1 MSPPPAGIP
10 EADWLA
16 TPASVRT
23 LILAQQQEIQA
34 LRQENDELRS
44 QLTALASEL
53 AQLRERIGR
62 SSRNSSKPPSSDGP
76 GFKPPERRKGSG
88 RKRGGQLGHPGS
100 GPELLPFERV
110 DEVVEHHPDACRR
123 CGTLLAGEDPDP
135 LRHQVM
141 EIPPIT
147 PLVIEHRL
155 HRLVCPCCSTSTCAT
170 LPADVEASPYGPRLS
185 ALVGLL
191 GSVFPLSFSK
201 TQALLDQLL
210 GVEISRGAI
219 AKVRERLSAVLAE
232 PMAQALEAARQQ
244 PVAYVDETGAPT
256 GNADGNNPSGKRGW
270 QWVMVTAAVTVFLQ
284 GLSRSTAAAIEL
296 LGSTFGGIVVSD
308 RFSAYN
314 HLPIQQRQLCWA
326 HLIRDLTAIAERPGA
341 SAEFGAELLGLQQQ
355 LFDHWHRYKHGT
367 IDWHALQQSCRPI
380 RQAFETTLQR
390 VVELGYQRGERTPW
404 AKTVRTAQQI
414 LQLADGL
421 WTFLETPGIEP
432 TNNAA
437 ERALRQS
444 VIQRKISH
452 GVQSRQGAICRS
464 RLLTVTTTLR
474 QQGRDVWKFLE
485 QAWIAHHRGG
495 VMPSLLPDPESAA
508 QSTAC

>member
-23 LILAQQQEIQA
+23 LILIQQQEIQA
-34 LRQENDELRS
+34 LRQENDKLRS
-44 QLTALASEL
+44 QLTALATEL

-88 RKRGGQLGHPGS
+88 RKRGGQPGHPGS
-100 GPELLPFERV
+100 GPEPLPIERV
-110 DEVVEHHPDACRR
+110 DEVVEYHPDACRR
-123 CGTLLAGEDPDP
+123 CGTLLHGEDPDP
-135 LRHQVM
+135 LRHQVI

-147 PLVIEHRL
+147 PVVIEHRL

-170 LPADVEASPYGPRLS
+170 LPAEVEGSHYGPRLS

-191 GSVFPLSFSK
+191 GSAFPLSFSK
-201 TQALLDQLL
+201 TQALLQQLV
-210 GVEISRGAI
+210 GVEMSRGAI
-219 AKVRERLSAVLAE
+219 ARVRQRLSAALAE
-232 PMAQALEAARQQ
+232 PMDQALAAARQQ

-256 GNADGNNPSGKRGW
+256 GNADGNNPNGKRGW
-270 QWVMVTAAVTVFLQ
+270 QWVMVTAVVTVFIQ

-296 LGSTFGGIVVSD
+296 LGSAFGGIVVSD

-314 HLPIQQRQLCWA
+314 HLPTQQRQLCWA
-326 HLIRDLTAIAERPGA
+326 HLIRDLAAIAERPGA
-341 SAEFGAELLGLQQQ
+341 SAEFGAELLDMQQQ
-355 LFDHWHRYKHGT
+355 LFAQWHRYKDGT
-367 IDWHALQQSCRPI
+367 IDWPALRQRCRPI
-380 RQAFETTLQR
+380 RQAFEARLQQ

-404 AKTVRTAQQI
+404 AKTVRTCQQI

-421 WTFLETPGIEP
+421 WTFLEIEGIEP

-474 QQGRDVWKFLE
+474 QQGRDVWQFLE
-485 QAWIAHHRGG
+485 QAWIAHHRGS
-495 VMPSLLPDPESAA
+495 VMPSLLPDP
-508 QSTAC
+508 

>member
-1 MSPPPAGIP
+1 MCSPPAGIP
-10 EADWLA
+10 EADWLSWPPVA
-16 TPASVRT
+16 RQF
-23 LILAQQQEIQA
+23 ILAQQ
-34 LRQENDELRS
+34 QENDELRS
-44 QLTALASEL
+44 QLTALATEL
-53 AQLRERIGR
+53 ARLREQIGR

-76 GFKPPERRKGSG
+76 GFKPPVRSKGSG
-88 RKRGGQLGHPGS
+88 RKRGAQPGHPGS
-100 GPELLPFERV
+100 GPELLSIERV

-123 CGTLLAGEDPDP
+123 CGTLLRGEDPAP
-135 LRHQVM
+135 LRHQVI

-147 PLVIEHRL
+147 PVVIEHRL

-170 LPADVEASPYGPRLS
+170 LPADVEASHYGPRLS

-191 GSVFPLSFSK
+191 GSAFPLSFSK

-210 GVEISRGAI
+210 GIEMSRGAI
-219 AKVRERLSAVLAE
+219 AAIRERISAALAE
-232 PMAQALEAARQQ
+232 PMAEALAAARQQ

-256 GNADGNNPSGKRGW
+256 GNADGGNPTGKRGW
-270 QWVMVTAAVTVFLQ
+270 QWVMVTAVVTVFIQ

-314 HLPIQQRQLCWA
+314 HLPLEQRQLCWA
-326 HLIRDLTAIAERPGA
+326 HLIRDLAAVAERPGA
-341 SAEFGAELLGLQQQ
+341 SAEFGAQLLGLQQQ
-355 LFDHWHRYKHGT
+355 LFGHWHRYKEGK
-367 IDWHALQQSCRPI
+367 IDWPSLQQSCLPI
-380 RQAFETTLQR
+380 RQAFETALQR

-404 AKTVRTAQQI
+404 AKTVRTCQQV
-414 LQLADGL
+414 QQRSDAL
-421 WTFLETPGIEP
+421 WTFLEIEGIEP

-474 QQGRDVWKFLE
+474 QQGRDAWQFLE

-495 VMPSLLPDPESAA
+495 VMPSLLPDP
-508 QSTAC
+508 

>member
-1 MSPPPAGIP
+1 MSSPPAGIP

-23 LILAQQQEIQA
+23 LILVQQQEILA
-34 LRQENDELRS
+34 LRQENDELRG
-44 QLTALASEL
+44 QLAALATEL
-53 AQLRERIGR
+53 ASLRERIGR

-76 GFKPPERRKGSG
+76 GFKPPARRKGSG
-88 RKRGGQLGHPGS
+88 RKRGGQPGHPGS
-100 GPELLPFERV
+100 GPELLPIERV
-110 DEVVEHHPDACRR
+110 DEVMDHHPDACRR
-123 CGTLLAGEDPDP
+123 CGSLLAGEDPDP
-135 LRHQVM
+135 LRHQVI

-170 LPADVEASPYGPRLS
+170 LPADVEASHYGPRLS

-191 GSVFPLSFSK
+191 GSAFPLSFSK
-201 TQALLDQLL
+201 TQALLQQLV
-210 GVEISRGAI
+210 GVEMSRGAI
-219 AKVRERLSAVLAE
+219 ARVRQRLSA
-232 PMAQALEAARQQ
+232 ALEQPMQEALAFARVQ

-256 GNADGNNPSGKRGW
+256 GNADGNNPTGKRGW
-270 QWVMVTAAVTVFLQ
+270 QWVMVTAVVTVFVQ

-296 LGSTFGGIVVSD
+296 LGNAFGGIVVSD

-314 HLPIQQRQLCWA
+314 HLPVMQRQLCWA

-341 SAEFGAELLGLQQQ
+341 SAEFGAQLLGLQQQ
-355 LFDHWHRYKHGT
+355 LFGHWHRYKEGK
-367 IDWHALQQSCRPI
+367 IDWPALQQSCRPI
-380 RQAFETTLQR
+380 RQTFETTLQR

-404 AKTVRTAQQI
+404 ASTVRTCQQ
-414 LQLADGL
+414 LQKVTGGL
-421 WTFLETPGIEP
+421 WTFLEIEGIEP

-452 GVQSRQGAICRS
+452 GVQSTKGAICRS
-464 RLLTVTTTLR
+464 RLLTVTISLR
-474 QQGRDVWKFLE
+474 QQGRDVWQFLE

-495 VMPSLLPDPESAA
+495 VMPSLLPEP
-508 QSTAC
+508 

>member
-1 MSPPPAGIP
+1 MVAPPAGIS

-34 LRQENDELRS
+34 LRQENDELRG

-53 AQLRERIGR
+53 SQLRERIGR
-62 SSRNSSKPPSSDGP
+62 SSRNSSRPPSSDGP
-76 GFKPPERRKGSG
+76 GFKPPKRRKGSG
-88 RKRGGQLGHPGS
+88 RQRGGQPGHPGS
-100 GPELLPFERV
+100 GPELLPIERV
-110 DEVVEHHPDACRR
+110 DAVQEHHPDACRR
-123 CGTLLAGEDPDP
+123 CGTLLQGEDPDP
-135 LRHQVM
+135 WRHQVI

-155 HRLVCPCCSTSTCAT
+155 HRLVCPCCSTSTCAP
-170 LPADVEASPYGPRLS
+170 LPAGVESSHYGPRLS

-191 GSVFPLSFSK
+191 GSAFPLSFSK
-201 TQALLDQLL
+201 TQALLQQLL
-210 GVEISRGAI
+210 GVEISGGAI
-219 AKVRERLSAVLAE
+219 AAIRQRLSAVLKQ
-232 PMAQALEAARQQ
+232 PMQEALECARQQ

-256 GNADGNNPSGKRGW
+256 GNADGNNPNGKRGW
-270 QWVMVTAAVTVFLQ
+270 QWVMVTAVVTVFIQ
-284 GLSRSTAAAIEL
+284 GLSRSTATAIEL
-296 LGSTFGGIVVSD
+296 LGDAFGGIVVSD

-314 HLPIQQRQLCWA
+314 HLPSKQRQLCWA

-341 SAEFGAELLGLQQQ
+341 SAEFGAQLQGLQQQ
-355 LFDHWHRYKHGT
+355 LFGLWHRYKDGA
-367 IDWHALQQSCRPI
+367 IDWPALQHSSRPI
-380 RQAFETTLQR
+380 RLAFEATLQS
-390 VVELGYQRGERTPW
+390 VVELGALRGERTPW
-404 AKTVRTAQQI
+404 ASTVRTCQQ
-414 LQLADGL
+414 LLKVADGL
-421 WTFLETPGIEP
+421 WTFLEIEGIEP

-452 GVQSRQGAICRS
+452 GVQSASGAVCRS

-474 QQGRDVWKFLE
+474 QQGRDIWGFME

-495 VMPSLLPDPESAA
+495 VMPSVLPDS
-508 QSTAC
+508 

>member
-1 MSPPPAGIP
+1 MSTPPAGIP

-367 IDWHALQQSCRPI
+367 IDWHALQQSCRDHVAAGGGTGSSARRANAMGENSAHRSADPAAGRWSLDLPGDPWNRADQQCRRACPAPVGDSAQDQPWRPI
-380 RQAFETTLQR
+380 PPGSDLPQPPAHRHDHPQATGPRCLAVPGAGLDCPSPRWGDAVTVAGSLKRLSTTA
-390 VVELGYQRGERTPW
+390 ESFLGW
-404 AKTVRTAQQI
+404 
-414 LQLADGL
+414 
-421 WTFLETPGIEP
+421 
-432 TNNAA
+432 
-437 ERALRQS
+437 
-444 VIQRKISH
+444 
-452 GVQSRQGAICRS
+452 
-464 RLLTVTTTLR
+464 
-474 QQGRDVWKFLE
+474 
-485 QAWIAHHRGG
+485 
-495 VMPSLLPDPESAA
+495 
-508 QSTAC
+508 

>member
-1 MSPPPAGIP
+1 MSSPPAGIS
-10 EADWLA
+10 EADWD
-16 TPASVRT
+16 TWPAGARE
-23 LILAQQQEIQA
+23 LILSQHEEIE
-34 LRQENDELRS
+34 LLRS
-44 QLTALASEL
+44 QLTALATEL
-53 AQLRERIGR
+53 ASLRERIGR
-62 SSRNSSKPPSSDGP
+62 SSRNSSKPPSSDGL

-88 RKRGGQLGHPGS
+88 RNRGGQPGHPGS
-100 GPELLPFERV
+100 GPELLPIERV
-110 DEVVEHHPDACRR
+110 DEVVDHHPDACRR
-123 CGTLLAGEDPDP
+123 CGTLLQEVGEDPDP
-135 LRHQVM
+135 MRHQVI

-170 LPADVEASPYGPRLS
+170 LPADVEASHYGPRLS

-191 GSVFPLSFSK
+191 GSAFPLSFSK
-201 TQALLDQLL
+201 TQALLQQLV
-210 GVEISRGAI
+210 GVEMSCGAI
-219 AKVRERLSAVLAE
+219 ARVRQRLSSALAE
-232 PMAQALEAARQQ
+232 PMAQALAAARRQ

-256 GNADGNNPSGKRGW
+256 GNADGNNPTGKRGW
-270 QWVMVTAAVTVFLQ
+270 QWVMVTAVVTVFVQ

-296 LGSTFGGIVVSD
+296 LGNAFGGIVVSD

-314 HLPIQQRQLCWA
+314 HLPVMQRQLCWA

-355 LFDHWHRYKHGT
+355 LFGHWHHYREGK
-367 IDWHALQQSCRPI
+367 IDWPALQQSCRPI
-380 RQAFETTLQR
+380 RQAFETTLQQ
-390 VVELGYQRGERTPW
+390 VVELGYPRCERTPW
-404 AKTVRTAQQI
+404 ASTVRTCQQ
-414 LQLADGL
+414 LQKVRGGL
-421 WTFLETPGIEP
+421 WTFLETRGIEP

-452 GVQSRQGAICRS
+452 GVQSASGAICRS

-474 QQGRDVWKFLE
+474 QQGRDVWEFLE

-495 VMPSLLPDPESAA
+495 VMPSLLSDP
-508 QSTAC
+508 

>member
-1 MSPPPAGIP
+1 MS
-10 EADWLA
+10 EAAWVSWPVGA
-16 TPASVRT
+16 RE
-23 LILAQQQEIQA
+23 LISAQQQEIQA
-34 LRQENDELRS
+34 LGQENAELRS

-53 AQLRERIGR
+53 ASLRERIGR

-76 GFKPPERRKGSG
+76 GFKPPVQRKGSS
-88 RKRGGQLGHPGS
+88 RKRGGQPGHPGS
-100 GPELLPFERV
+100 GPELLPIERV
-110 DEVVEHHPDACRR
+110 NEVVEHHPDACRR
-123 CGTLLAGEDPDP
+123 CGTLLHGEDLDP
-135 LRHQVM
+135 LRHQVI

-170 LPADVEASPYGPRLS
+170 LPADVEASPFGPRLS

-191 GSVFPLSFSK
+191 GSFFPLSFSK

-219 AKVRERLSAVLAE
+219 ARVRHRLSAALAE
-232 PMAQALEAARQQ
+232 PMAQALRAARQQ

-256 GNADGNNPSGKRGW
+256 GNADGNNPTGKRGW
-270 QWVMVTAAVTVFLQ
+270 QWVMVTAAVTVFIQ

-296 LGSTFGGIVVSD
+296 LGGAFGGIVVSD

-314 HLPIQQRQLCWA
+314 HLPTQQRQLCWA

-355 LFDHWHRYKHGT
+355 LFGHWHHYKEGT
-367 IDWHALQQSCRPI
+367 IDWLALQQDCWPI
-380 RQAFETTLQR
+380 RQAFETMLKR

-404 AKTVRTAQQI
+404 AKTVRTCQQI

-421 WTFLETPGIEP
+421 WTFLETRGIEP

-474 QQGRDVWKFLE
+474 QQGRDVWQFLE

-495 VMPSLLPDPESAA
+495 VMPSLLPDP
-508 QSTAC
+508 